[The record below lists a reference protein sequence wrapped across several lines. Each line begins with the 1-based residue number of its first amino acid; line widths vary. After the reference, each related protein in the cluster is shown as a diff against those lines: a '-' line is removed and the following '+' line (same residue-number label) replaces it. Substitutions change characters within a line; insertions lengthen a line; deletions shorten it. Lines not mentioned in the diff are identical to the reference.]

1 MGGIEFGKCD
11 ICGKETELERTYFY
25 YPIHCECCGS
35 KDKDGQKQHFE
46 LVHHCKDC
54 PAPMPKEI
62 HPLLRSMNGDL
73 IRANISNI
81 LPSDIQGMF
90 IIRDKVINISYL
102 EKFKKLPH
110 LAIDYDA
117 KTLPNLPWGV
127 KVVDDW
133 AYAPNLY
140 HFDTEWHVTWIHC
153 SEGDGTLD
161 FHYNTPE
168 ECIDKAYD
176 FCVENKLLMK

>member
-1 MGGIEFGKCD
+1 MGEIEFGKCD

-62 HPLLRSMNGDL
+62 HPLIRSMNGDL

-90 IIRDKVINISYL
+90 IINDKI
-102 EKFKKLPH
+102 
-110 LAIDYDA
+110 
-117 KTLPNLPWGV
+117 V
-127 KVVDDW
+127 KEQ
-133 AYAPNLY
+133 P
-140 HFDTEWHVTWIHC
+140 
-153 SEGDGTLD
+153 
-161 FHYNTPE
+161 
-168 ECIDKAYD
+168 
-176 FCVENKLLMK
+176 